1 MTQFYTDPSR
11 EQAPTALPNAEVF
24 YVTKADAIE
33 FTAVGDEM
41 IFHGDGWYWWACM
54 SGCLPDGD
62 PIGPFNTEQLAIDDG
77 QEAE

>member
-11 EQAPTALPNAEVF
+11 EQEQHALPNAEAF
-24 YVTKADAIE
+24 YVVDEVKG
-33 FTAVGDEM
+33 VYNGDDV
-41 IFHGDGWYWWACM
+41 IFAGSGWYWWACM
-54 SGCLPDGD
+54 PGCLPDGD